1 LKIFQFAKTEYQT
14 QMDAI
19 YILNKK
25 DETKVKGNMSKW
37 FSNTPFVE
45 TKQYKQEKML
55 KAKKHRSHQAKT
67 MKV

>member
-1 LKIFQFAKTEYQT
+1 
-14 QMDAI
+14 MDAI